1 MQRSRYDNGDTY
13 RRRGSMPWRAREG
26 LSAGEMLGVGVEGC
40 LGAHQYTGAEVNLRQ
55 QHWSVLF
62 SFDCESLFIL

>member
-1 MQRSRYDNGDTY
+1 
-13 RRRGSMPWRAREG
+13 MPWRAREG

-62 SFDCESLFIL
+62 SFDCESLFVL